1 MQDKDGWSLDA
12 SGQAGQGAK
21 SCGDNARCL
30 PSNIP
35 RSDVLIYARGKHI
48 EKLSTIH
55 RHLVNDKLKQ
65 PKHDVLGLMI
75 PN

>member
-1 MQDKDGWSLDA
+1 MDA

-21 SCGDNARCL
+21 SCGDNVRCL
-30 PSNIP
+30 PSNILQ
-35 RSDVLIYARGKHI
+35 SDVLIYTRGKHV

-55 RHLVNDKLKQ
+55 CHLVNDKLKQ